1 MLKSD
6 VLLSDCAQQLPQA
19 LILLEPDGRVV
30 WTNHS
35 ALYLFDLS
43 TDDIDLHL
51 ESLLDDPP
59 EKLQRYLKLC
69 ARSTQPLPSKIS
81 IKKKNGDTV
90 DCMVSGGRI
99 LGSRRVDELPLIL
112 IVIEQRLIADHYR
125 NFAALNDSVSQL
137 KQQITA
143 RKKTE
148 SLLEA
153 EKTILSKVVSGVALE
168 DALDQLVLTIQDYFS
183 GSYGSILL
191 LSDEG
196 RLYHGA
202 SPSIPRSYSRQ
213 IDGVNI
219 GPSVGSCGT
228 AAYSGETI
236 IVTDTQTDPRWA
248 NFRELARE
256 YDYISCWSTPIFSS
270 TNSILGT
277 FALYFNVVR
286 SPTELEIN
294 LIKNSAHIAGLV
306 IERHR
311 TQQTLAMLLRKEQHE
326 RERVEKENRIKDNF
340 LAMLSHELRNPLGA
354 IANVAHTLEALGTA
368 NEERAALQK
377 ILINESMNLRYI
389 LNDLLDIARLNSG
402 KVTLNL
408 EKLDMAKMVTEA
420 VTILRIAHPERTLVT
435 QFDNEVGWISG
446 DRTRIQQVIKN
457 LVDNAF
463 KYSDETDRVTLTVAS
478 DEKNCILNVLDV
490 GIGMDADALNNVFN
504 PFTQSV
510 TSGKYSDGLGLG
522 LFLVR
527 EFVELHGGSV
537 SASSAGVGQGSEF
550 IVRFPLIDAPLSSE
564 CMPKYRKT
572 DRTKHHVL
580 IVEDHQNAR
589 NALVR
594 LLELRGHR
602 VSSASDGEQAL
613 QIILH
618 DDPPDIA
625 LVDIGLPGMNGY
637 EVARRISSDFSEANI
652 KLIALTGYG
661 ETSDRKKAEEAG
673 FCLHL
678 VKPVDVAELTK
689 VFEELGSAHMQKA

>member
-1 MLKSD
+1 MLKTD
-6 VLLSDCAQQLPQA
+6 VLLSDCAQQIPQA
-19 LILLEPDGRVV
+19 LILVEPGGRLV
-30 WTNHS
+30 WANHT
-35 ALYLFDLS
+35 ALYLFDLPA
-43 TDDIDLHL
+43 DVNDVHL

-69 ARSTQPLPSKIS
+69 ARSTQPLPSKLI
-81 IKKKNGDTV
+81 IKKKHGDPIS
-90 DCMVSGGRI
+90 CMVSGGRI
-99 LGSRRVDELPLIL
+99 LGTRRVNELPRIL
-112 IVIEQRLIADHYR
+112 MVIEQRLIADHYR

-137 KQQITA
+137 KQQIIA

-153 EKTILSKVVSGVALE
+153 EKIILSKIVSGVSLGDALE
-168 DALDQLVLTIQDYFS
+168 LLVLTIEDYFP
-183 GSYGSILL
+183 GSFGSILMM
-191 LSDEG
+191 SDEG

-202 SPSIPRSYSRQ
+202 SPNLPKSYTRQ
-213 IDGVNI
+213 IDGLKI

-236 IVTDTQTDPRWA
+236 IVTDTQSDPRWV
-248 NFRELARE
+248 NYRELARE
-256 YDYISCWSTPIFSS
+256 YGIKSCWSTPIFSS

-277 FALYFNVVR
+277 FALYFSTVR
-286 SPTELEIN
+286 SSTELEHK
-294 LIKNSAHIAGLV
+294 LIKNSAHIASLA

-311 TQQTLAMLLRKEQHE
+311 TQQTLAMLLRKEQQE
-326 RERVEKENRIKDNF
+326 RERVENENRIKDNF
-340 LAMLSHELRNPLGA
+340 LAMLSHEIRNPLGA

-368 NEERAALQK
+368 NKEQAALQE
-377 ILINESMNLRYI
+377 ILINESMNLRCI
-389 LNDLLDIARLNSG
+389 LNDLLDMARLNSG

-420 VTILRIAHPERTLVT
+420 VSILRIAHPKRILVT
-435 QFDNEVGWISG
+435 QFDNDVGWISG
-446 DRTRIQQVIKN
+446 DRTRIQQIIKN

-463 KYSDETDRVTLTVAS
+463 KYSDEGDRVTLTVAS
-478 DEKNCILNVLDV
+478 DDRNCILKVLDV

-504 PFTQSV
+504 PFIQSV
-510 TSGKYSDGLGLG
+510 RPGKHSDGLGLG
-522 LFLVR
+522 LSLVR

-550 IVRFPLIDAPLSSE
+550 IVRFPLIEAPLSSKSIPTSSR
-564 CMPKYRKT
+564 M
-572 DRTKHHVL
+572 DRFKHHVL
-580 IVEDHQNAR
+580 IVEDHKNAR

-618 DDPPDIA
+618 DPPDIA

-637 EVARRISSDFSEANI
+637 ELAGRIRSDFSEANI

-661 ETSDRKKAEEAG
+661 ESSDRKKAKEAG
-673 FCLHL
+673 FCIHL
-678 VKPVDVAELTK
+678 VKPVDV
-689 VFEELGSAHMQKA
+689 VELGRIFEALGPTHLQKA